1 MKSDDLFAK
10 LTVSVE
16 GQPDRVLLLE
26 SLLTI
31 GRAGSCGLVVDGP
44 EASRNHAEIRL
55 LAGRYRISDLGSI
68 NGTWLNARRLTVP
81 RDLENGDEIQIGP
94 VHMRFHAAPMAVQ
107 PDGTVVP
114 STRLIS
120 RSEHVIVLV
129 ADIRN
134 YTGMSEVLP
143 SNECSQ
149 LVSRWFREAS
159 EIIVKHGGMIDKFIG
174 DAIMAW
180 WKVDSKIDPSREVGQ
195 SLQTCT
201 ELLVLASAFSTQLSA
216 QYAEH
221 TFKIG
226 IALNLG
232 DALVG
237 NVGTGENQSF
247 TLVGD
252 SVNVAFRLESLTK
265 EKNVSVIVGQGIR
278 AHAAAEYQFQDL
290 GEVQVKGRKE
300 PVSIWAI
307 EPSTDN

>member
-1 MKSDDLFAK
+1 MKSDELFAK
-10 LTVSVE
+10 LTVRVE
-16 GQPDRVLLLE
+16 GQPDRVIRLE
-26 SLLTI
+26 NLLTI

-44 EASRNHAEIRL
+44 EASRNHAEVRL
-55 LAGRYRISDLGSI
+55 LAGRYRVSDLGSI
-68 NGTWLNARRLTVP
+68 NGTWLNGRRLTVP
-81 RDLENGDEIQIGP
+81 RDLENGDEIQVGP
-94 VHMRFHAAPMAVQ
+94 VLMRFHSAPMAVQ

-114 STRLIS
+114 STRLIT
-120 RSEHVIVLV
+120 RTELVIVLV

-159 EIIVKHGGMIDKFIG
+159 EIIVDHGGMIDKFIG

-180 WKVDSKIDPSREVGQ
+180 WKADSKADPSKEVSQ
-195 SLQTCT
+195 SLQTSIK
-201 ELLVLASAFSTQLSA
+201 LLACADTFSTQISSRFPG
-216 QYAEH
+216 H
-221 TFKIG
+221 TFRIG
-226 IALNLG
+226 VGLNLG

-265 EKNVSVIVGQGIR
+265 EKGVPVIVGPSIR
-278 AHAAAEYQFQDL
+278 EYAGAEYDFQDL

-300 PVSIWAI
+300 PVSIWAMK
-307 EPSTDN
+307 SLGA

>member
-1 MKSDDLFAK
+1 MNSDELFAQ
-10 LTVSVE
+10 LTVNVE
-16 GQPDRVLLLE
+16 GQPERVIRLE
-26 SLLTI
+26 TLLTI
-31 GRAGSCGLVVDGP
+31 GRASSCDLVVDGS

-68 NGTWLNARRLTVP
+68 NGTWLNGRRLTIP
-81 RDLENGDEIQIGP
+81 RDLENGDQIQIGP
-94 VHMRFHAAPMAVQ
+94 VQMRFQAAPMKVQ

-114 STRLIS
+114 STRLIT
-120 RSEHVIVLV
+120 RAERVIVLV

-159 EIIVKHGGMIDKFIG
+159 EIIVNHRGMIDKFIG

-180 WKVDSKIDPSREVGQ
+180 WKVDSKTDPSREVGQ
-195 SLQTCT
+195 ALQTSA
-201 ELLVLASAFSTQLSA
+201 ELLALASTFSTQLSV
-216 QYAEH
+216 QFPEH

-226 IALNLG
+226 IGLNLG

-265 EKNVSVIVGQGIR
+265 EKGVPVIVGQGIR
-278 AHAAAEYQFQDL
+278 EHAAVEYQFQDL

-307 EPSTDN
+307 EPLGS

>member
-1 MKSDDLFAK
+1 MKSDELFAK
-10 LTVSVE
+10 LTVTVE
-16 GQPDRVLLLE
+16 GQPDRVIRLE
-26 SLLTI
+26 TLLTI
-31 GRAGSCGLVVDGP
+31 GRSSSCDLVVDGP
-44 EASRNHAEIRL
+44 EASRNHAEVRL
-55 LAGRYRISDLGSI
+55 LAGRYRISDLGSS
-68 NGTWLNARRLTVP
+68 NGTWLNGRRLTVP
-81 RDLENGDEIQIGP
+81 RDLENGDEIQVGP

-114 STRLIS
+114 STRLIT
-120 RSEHVIVLV
+120 RTEHVIVLV

-159 EIIVKHGGMIDKFIG
+159 EIIVNHGGMIDKFIG

-180 WKVDSKIDPSREVGQ
+180 WKVDSKTDPSKEVNQ
-195 SLQTCT
+195 ALQTSTKLLACAAGFST
-201 ELLVLASAFSTQLSA
+201 ELSRQFP
-216 QYAEH
+216 EH
-221 TFKIG
+221 TFRIG
-226 IALNLG
+226 IGLNLG

-265 EKNVSVIVGQGIR
+265 ERSVPVIVGQGIR
-278 AHAAAEYQFQDL
+278 EHAGAEYNFQDL

-300 PVSIWAI
+300 PVSIWTI
-307 EPSTDN
+307 EPHGS